1 MDDSLSWVDQELKQI
16 RDKDLFRVLT
26 ELETGQSPEIEIDG
40 KVYILLSSNSY
51 LGLSVD
57 PKVKK
62 AAMEALEKYG
72 TGSGGSRL
80 VSGSTDLHRQL
91 EERIAKF
98 KKTQS
103 SILFSTGYLANV
115 GTISSLVGTGD
126 LVYSDELNH
135 ASIIDGCRLSKA
147 EIRVYRHCD
156 VEHLKSMLKTDKSM
170 SSKKLIVTDTVFSM
184 DGDLAPLPEIV
195 EIAETYGCML
205 MIDEAHATG
214 VLGNRGSGATE
225 HFGIEHRV
233 PIVMGTLSK
242 AVGSLGGYIAGS
254 RKLIDFIRNRVRSYI
269 FDTSL
274 PASCLA
280 ASLAAIDII
289 ENEPE
294 RREYLWRLIKKF
306 KLRLEHIGLE
316 VLPSHSAV
324 IPVLIG
330 EAQPALDFA
339 LKLRENGIY
348 TPAVRPPSVPPG
360 KCRIRATLMAKH
372 TDGQIE
378 EALRAFEIAYNSM
391 IHNAR
396 FMMHDARC
404 RIHDP

>member
-1 MDDSLSWVDQELKQI
+1 MRRPILIFCNYTTNMEDSLFWIDEELKQI

-26 ELETGQSPEIEIDG
+26 ELGTGQSPEIEIDG

-62 AAMEALEKYG
+62 AAMEALWKYG
-72 TGSGGSRL
+72 AGSGGSRL

-103 SILFSTGYLANV
+103 AILFSTGYLANV
-115 GTISSLVGTGD
+115 GTISSLVGPD
-126 LVYSDELNH
+126 DIVYSDELNH

-147 EIRVYRHCD
+147 EIRVYKHCD
-156 VEHLKSMLKTDKSM
+156 IAHLKSILESDKNM
-170 SSKKLIVTDTVFSM
+170 CNKKLIVTDTVFSM

-195 EIAETYGCML
+195 EISEKNGCML

-225 HFGIEHRV
+225 HFGIEDRV
-233 PIVMGTLSK
+233 PVVMGTLSK

-254 RKLIDFIRNRVRSYI
+254 SKLIDFIRNRVRSYI

-280 ASLAAIDII
+280 ASLAAIDMI

-294 RREYLWRLIKKF
+294 RREYLWKLIKKF
-306 KLRLEHIGLE
+306 KLGLEQIGLK

-324 IPVLIG
+324 VPVLIG
-330 EAQPALDFA
+330 EAEPALDFA
-339 LKLRENGIY
+339 LRLRENGVY

-360 KCRIRATLMAKH
+360 KCRIRATLMATH
-372 TDGQIE
+372 TQEQIE
-378 EALRAFEIAYNSM
+378 KALSAFKSAYDSM
-391 IHNAR
+391 S
-396 FMMHDARC
+396 HDA
-404 RIHDP
+404 